1 MGASVKSPDY
11 KTGRINQH
19 KAAIESLKRDIERA
33 KETIRNNQKSHNA
46 KGMIEANRRII
57 ADKQKQIEYHKD
69 CIKSEKSK

>member
-33 KETIRNNQKSHNA
+33 KEIINSNKKDKSIVERQRREIASRQKD
-46 KGMIEANRRII
+46 I
-57 ADKQKQIEYHKD
+57 AYHRD
-69 CIKSEKSK
+69 CIKHEKSTK

>member
-33 KETIRNNQKSHNA
+33 KEIINSNKKDKSIVERQRQEIASRQKD
-46 KGMIEANRRII
+46 I
-57 ADKQKQIEYHKD
+57 AYHRD
-69 CIKSEKSK
+69 CIKHEKSK

>member
-33 KETIRNNQKSHNA
+33 KETLRNNPNANKSL
-46 KGMIEANRRII
+46 KEANRQII
-57 ADKQKQIEYHKD
+57 ADKQKQIAYHRD
-69 CIKSEKSK
+69 CIKHEKSTK